1 MYLCMYL
8 CMFVCL
14 YVCMYVCM
22 YVFFIFIDSY
32 MYCSSFITK
41 IRCFSE
47 ILFAR
52 NSFPKEIEDGRQVT
66 SQTGATGNM
75 FA

>member
-1 MYLCMYL
+1 MYVSLYVCL
-8 CMFVCL
+8 FVCL
-14 YVCMYVCM
+14 FVCMYVCI
-22 YVFFIFIDSY
+22 FIFIDTY

-52 NSFPKEIEDGRQVT
+52 NSFTKEIEDGRQVT